1 MEGYQEAPLPSAWP
15 KGEARAMKRRRLSK
29 ARRGLSASFS
39 ALAILLIGSCASS
52 TPDGC
57 AAPPPVLGATINT
70 AFSPLLSTLIQRS
83 RNGAAEEGTMPLPA
97 GLRRTLEP
105 FFADSTLDRA
115 RWTIASD
122 RLGLGSLIT
131 ATMPRYKALTLEDTI
146 VFRDLADT
154 RRLDVWIHELSHV
167 EQYERAGGT
176 PKFARQYLASW
187 DAMELASVRRTNGI
201 LQELGITQRQGT
213 PSLRRA
219 CTLAT
224 AGQSST
230 F

>member
-1 MEGYQEAPLPSAWP
+1 
-15 KGEARAMKRRRLSK
+15 MKRRQPSK
-29 ARRGLSASFS
+29 ARRTLSASFG
-39 ALAILLIGSCASS
+39 AMAILLIGSCTSS
-52 TPDGC
+52 TPEGC

-70 AFSPLLSTLIQRS
+70 AFSPLLSTLIQLS
-83 RNGAAEEGTMPLPA
+83 RDGAAEEGTMPLPA
-97 GLRRTLEP
+97 GLRRILEP

-115 RWTIASD
+115 RWTIVSD

-146 VFRDLADT
+146 VFRDPADA
-154 RRLDVWIHELSHV
+154 RRLDVWIHELSHI

-187 DAMELASVRRTNGI
+187 DSMELASVRRTNGI
-201 LQELGITQRQGT
+201 LQALGTVQRQGA

-219 CTLAT
+219 CTLAS
-224 AGQSST
+224 ADKSRPIRNGR
-230 F
+230 FVHRLER